1 MGRGVQPRPGAGP
14 TLADAL
20 VLILDTQALVWSVAD
35 DGKLG
40 DTARRAIDDAWSH
53 SAAAVSAITFWEI
66 AMLQAKGRLDFV
78 TDFGTLRASLF
89 QDGLH
94 EIPVDGAIGIKAAQL
109 PDFHGDP
116 ADRIIVAT
124 ALDDHQL
131 VTSDRTILDWNG
143 NLGCLDARQ

>member
-1 MGRGVQPRPGAGP
+1 M
-14 TLADAL
+14 
-20 VLILDTQALVWSVAD
+20 LILDTQALVWLVTD

-40 DTARRAIDDAWSH
+40 GTARRAIGDVWSNGDM
-53 SAAAVSAITFWEI
+53 AVSAITFWEI
-66 AMLQAKGRLDFV
+66 AMLHAKERLDFA

-94 EIPVDGAIGIKAAQL
+94 EIPVDGEIGIKAAQL

-131 VTSDRTILDWNG
+131 VTSDKKILDWNG
-143 NLGCLDARQ
+143 NLSCLDARQ

>member
-1 MGRGVQPRPGAGP
+1 M
-14 TLADAL
+14 
-20 VLILDTQALVWSVAD
+20 LILDTQALVWSVAD

-53 SAAAVSAITFWEI
+53 GAAAVSAITFWEI

>member
-1 MGRGVQPRPGAGP
+1 M
-14 TLADAL
+14 
-20 VLILDTQALVWSVAD
+20 LILDTQALVWSVAD

>member
-1 MGRGVQPRPGAGP
+1 MRPRPHSRHRSRKDWPKSSVPDLG
-14 TLADAL
+14 LRS
-20 VLILDTQALVWSVAD
+20 QWSRST
-35 DGKLG
+35 GIKP
-40 DTARRAIDDAWSH
+40 H
-53 SAAAVSAITFWEI
+53 
-66 AMLQAKGRLDFV
+66 AKGRLIFV

-131 VTSDRTILDWNG
+131 VTSDRKIWEL
-143 NLGCLDARQ
+143 